1 MSEDARRLWTRTSM
15 HVCVAAALLAF
26 AQVSVRPRV
35 PAATAVSI
43 GLGAAM
49 ILFVGLTR
57 ARARFRPARW
67 RAHRLVAR
75 GAFYTLRS
83 ASEEVAWRWFLLG
96 SLVPAVG
103 MPGAFA
109 ASTAAFAVAHAG
121 PRPGRTVAVH
131 ACTGAIFGVVF
142 LATGSLFAAV
152 AAHAGYNLLVLIA
165 VESDGVA
172 EPQEGALAES
182 AGRNPPPVA
191 ALRGVSKRYRSTEA
205 LRNVDL
211 ELGTSEVV
219 ALLGANGAGKTTA
232 ISVLLG
238 LRRPDSGVARLFGL
252 DPRLPAARRRIGVTP
267 QELGF
272 PSTLTVAEI
281 IDFVRAHFP
290 EPESREQLIRGF
302 GLEEVRDRQA
312 GGLSGGQRRR
322 LSVALAF
329 APNPDVVFLDEP
341 TTGLDVAS
349 RRAVW
354 DAIRAFAARGGT
366 VLLTT
371 HNLDEAEALAERVI
385 VMSEGRIIADASL
398 EEIRSHAGLRRIRLR
413 SQPLPRLADVRRVVD
428 EGNRR
433 VLYASEVGHVVEELV
448 RAGADLDELE
458 VLPVSLEEA
467 FIALTGGRP

>member
-1 MSEDARRLWTRTSM
+1 MTEEACRLWTRTSM
-15 HVCVAAALLAF
+15 HACVAAALLAF
-26 AQVSVRPRV
+26 ASVSVQPRV
-35 PAATAVSI
+35 PAAAAVAI

-49 ILFVGLTR
+49 ILFGGLTR
-57 ARARFRPARW
+57 ARVRFRPRRW
-67 RAHRLVAR
+67 RAYRLIAR
-75 GAFYTLRS
+75 GAFYMLRS

-96 SLVPAVG
+96 SLIPAVG

-109 ASTAAFAVAHAG
+109 ASTAGFAVAHAG

-131 ACTGAIFGVVF
+131 ACTGGIFGGVF
-142 LATGSLFAAV
+142 LATGSLLAAV
-152 AAHAGYNLLVLIA
+152 AAHGGYNLLVLLA

-172 EPQEGALAES
+172 EAREGALAES
-182 AGRNPPPVA
+182 AGRDPPPVA
-191 ALRGVSKRYRSTEA
+191 SLRGVSKRYRSTEA
-205 LRNVDL
+205 LREVDL
-211 ELGTSEVV
+211 ELRSGEVV

-232 ISVLLG
+232 IGVLLG

-272 PSTLTVAEI
+272 PSTLTVTEI
-281 IDFVRAHFP
+281 VDFVRAHFP
-290 EPESREQLIRGF
+290 GAEPKDELIRRF
-302 GLEEVRDRQA
+302 GLEDVRDRQA

-349 RRAVW
+349 RLAVW
-354 DAIRAFAARGGT
+354 DAIRSFGAGGGT

-371 HNLDEAEALAERVI
+371 HNLDEAEALAERVV
-385 VMSEGRIIADASL
+385 VMSQGRVIADASL
-398 EEIRSHAGLRRIRLR
+398 QEIKSHAELRRIRLR

-433 VLYASEVGHVVEELV
+433 VLYATEVGHVVEELV
-448 RAGADLDELE
+448 RAEADLDELE

-467 FIALTGGRP
+467 FIALTGSRP